1 MSYRKKRNT
10 PKHEQTE
17 QLTLDLDVEYNIQGD
32 VRGIPTSKLTS
43 GLPYQRQINDSV
55 VAALVRCW
63 DDRLLDPLTV
73 SFRDGRFFVVDGQ
86 HRIAA
91 LRRMNDGR
99 DVIVPCKVYCGLTY
113 EQEAELFYKIDKS
126 KRNLSLAQS
135 LNALVESGT
144 DPDIAVVKQ
153 ALEANGFVWAIGKS
167 NGRTDEIT
175 SARTVINAY
184 HLLGKSEFSHML
196 ALMRRIW
203 HGNPRSL
210 TSFIIGGMALFL
222 KTYGHEIDDH
232 AFVKRMS
239 AIEPEEIIQ
248 RGKTDFS
255 TGSNPL
261 RFARVILDKYNTR
274 HKNARKLPYRF
285 NE

>member
-1 MSYRKKRNT
+1 
-10 PKHEQTE
+10 
-17 QLTLDLDVEYNIQGD
+17 
-32 VRGIPTSKLTS
+32 
-43 GLPYQRQINDSV
+43 
-55 VAALVRCW
+55 
-63 DDRLLDPLTV
+63 
-73 SFRDGRFFVVDGQ
+73 
-86 HRIAA
+86 
-91 LRRMNDGR
+91 
-99 DVIVPCKVYCGLTY
+99 
-113 EQEAELFYKIDKS
+113 
-126 KRNLSLAQS
+126 
-135 LNALVESGT
+135 
-144 DPDIAVVKQ
+144 
-153 ALEANGFVWAIGKS
+153 
-167 NGRTDEIT
+167 
-175 SARTVINAY
+175 
-184 HLLGKSEFSHML
+184 ML

-274 HKNARKLPYRF
+274 HKNARKLPYHF